1 MAILAP
7 VRSVASHA
15 LQLFRRLTQE
25 LTHDDYS
32 GLAAQMTYYFM
43 LGLFPT
49 LILVVG
55 VIGLLPLD
63 QSVEQVTENMLAGL
77 PIELASLAREFLS
90 DFRGGRHGTSL
101 VLWLIAALWAASR
114 GFAGAR
120 KGLDRIMKTE
130 EKRNPIF
137 RRAQDVLLTIICVML
152 LGLLY
157 ALLLGGRRMLEFIL
171 RAAGHPEDLGTVF
184 ALMSWPITLAIGT
197 AAVAVLYRVLPDRK
211 LPWRPLFAGALSV
224 MLLWGAMTGGIRLWI
239 GMLGDY
245 DRLYGSLAR
254 FFVLMFVVWLYS
266 LTLLLGAE
274 VAMQVAQR
282 SGRDSSAPAEPAA
295 LQ

>member
-1 MAILAP
+1 MASFTPI
-7 VRSVASHA
+7 RSVASDA
-15 LQLFRRLTQE
+15 LQLFRRLAQE
-25 LTHDDYS
+25 LGRDDFG

-55 VIGLLPLD
+55 VIGLMPLD
-63 QSVEQVTENMLAGL
+63 QSIEQATNNLLSGL

-90 DFRGGRHGTSL
+90 DFRGGRHGAGL
-101 VLWLIAALWAASR
+101 ILWLVAALWAASR

-120 KGLDRIMKTE
+120 KGLDQILKAEM
-130 EKRNPIF
+130 KRNPLLK
-137 RRAQDVLLTIICVML
+137 RAQDVLLTIGCVIL

-157 ALLLGGRRMLEFIL
+157 ALLLGGRRLLEILL
-171 RAAGHPEDLGTVF
+171 RAAGRPEELGTAF
-184 ALMSWPITLAIGT
+184 ALLSWPLSLAIGT
-197 AAVAVLYRVLPDRK
+197 AAVALLYRVLPDRK
-211 LPWRPLFAGALSV
+211 LAWRPLFAGALSV
-224 MLLWGAMTGGIRLWI
+224 MLIWGVLTGGIRVWI
-239 GMLGDY
+239 GLLGDY

-274 VAMQVAQR
+274 VAMRVATR
-282 SGRDSSAPAEPAA
+282 AERKASAGGEPSAP
-295 LQ
+295 